1 MAGGVP
7 RRVSLRWAGVA
18 AVAVLWATVGTGMA
32 RTGLGLVDE
41 RPVSF
46 LGTDDRTAG
55 LFRAGLLLATALLV
69 GFAWAVAR
77 KQGRRTGF
85 LTVFLVGMAGQA
97 VVAVVPLDS
106 AGAGHA
112 LHTTSGI
119 VLGLSL
125 PLLMWRF
132 AAGLTPGAERRLA
145 SSLMAAEATGCVVG
159 IVLSTAGVAALAE
172 VVPAVLFHL
181 WIVVVTVRWRAW
193 WPEPVSAAG
202 PPVSS

>member
-1 MAGGVP
+1 M
-7 RRVSLRWAGVA
+7 A

-32 RTGLGLVDE
+32 RTGLGLIDD

-46 LGTDDRTAG
+46 LGTEARTAG
-55 LFRAGLLLATALLV
+55 LFRAGLLLASALLA
-69 GFAWAVAR
+69 GFAWIVAR
-77 KQGRRTGF
+77 LLRRRTGF

-97 VVAVVPLDS
+97 IVAVVPLDS

-112 LHTTSGI
+112 VHTTSGI

-125 PLLMWRF
+125 PPLMWRF
-132 AAGLTPGAERRLA
+132 AAGLPPGPDRRLA
-145 SSLMAAEATGCVVG
+145 FGLMAAEATGCVVG
-159 IVLSTAGVAALAE
+159 IVLSSAGVAALAE

-193 WPEPVSAAG
+193 RPAPVPAAG